1 MGENEVEEEVE
12 EEGEEEV
19 GEEVE
24 EELVCDRTTP
34 RLHLALPCLSEER
47 SAHKTP
53 QTGCPRERR
62 VFCLDWYGKGVCVCV
77 GGGVVRGHGAVRP
90 VSVQCWLPP
99 WPRWGW

>member
-1 MGENEVEEEVE
+1 MGEKEVEEEVE
-12 EEGEEEV
+12 KETEVEEVEEEGVEEV

-53 QTGCPRERR
+53 QTGCRERDGCS
-62 VFCLDWYGKGVCVCV
+62 VSTGTGKGCVCV
-77 GGGVVRGHGAVRP
+77 WGGEWSEVMGP
-90 VSVQCWLPP
+90 
-99 WPRWGW
+99 